1 MRSDATF
8 QGCHL
13 YCQNEE
19 LFPCC
24 GCVLFHPPCS
34 PPPSI
39 AGHPQTWAL
48 PCFSNVNSM
57 GPPPH
62 CRNTRNTAIDGKKK
76 MQILIAAL
84 VAREEKGL
92 KLEPSLLHPNSTG
105 KMGMGPLEGFESRGQ
120 CASIAFHAQLCPQ
133 GTLYSTVSFPHEEL
147 SPAAI
152 AALCCCLLLPCITVT
167 ICQTSPVANMSDTH
181 IKKLLKPAGN

>member
-1 MRSDATF
+1 MWLCFISSPLFTTPIHCRAPTDLGAALLL
-8 QGCHL
+8 QH
-13 YCQNEE
+13 E
-19 LFPCC
+19 LD
-24 GCVLFHPPCS
+24 G
-34 PPPSI
+34 
-39 AGHPQTWAL
+39 T
-48 PCFSNVNSM
+48 
-57 GPPPH
+57 PPH

-105 KMGMGPLEGFESRGQ
+105 KMCVGPLVGFESRGQ

-152 AALCCCLLLPCITVT
+152 AAFCCCLLLPCITVT

>member
-1 MRSDATF
+1 MWLCFISSPLFTTPIHCRAPIDLGAALLL
-8 QGCHL
+8 QH
-13 YCQNEE
+13 E
-19 LFPCC
+19 LD
-24 GCVLFHPPCS
+24 G
-34 PPPSI
+34 
-39 AGHPQTWAL
+39 T
-48 PCFSNVNSM
+48 
-57 GPPPH
+57 PPH

-105 KMGMGPLEGFESRGQ
+105 KMCMGPLEGFESRGQ

-152 AALCCCLLLPCITVT
+152 AAFCCCLLLPCITVT